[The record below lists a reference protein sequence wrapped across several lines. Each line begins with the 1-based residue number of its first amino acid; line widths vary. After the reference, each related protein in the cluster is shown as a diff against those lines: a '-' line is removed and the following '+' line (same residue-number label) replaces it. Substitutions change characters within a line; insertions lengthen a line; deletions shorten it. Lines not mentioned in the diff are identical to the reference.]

1 MNLTCPKFFTRQ
13 QLIDEFIRDGWNP
26 FAVQAYCRGLPAVMT
41 RLMYE
46 FQKQVFLDAVMLRGE
61 NVMAQIGDSGQSRE
75 LDQAKM
81 GRMSVS
87 A

>member
-13 QLIDEFIRDGWNP
+13 QLIDELIQDGWALS
-26 FAVQAYCRGLPAVMT
+26 AVQAYCRGLPAVMT

-46 FQKQVFLDAVMLRGE
+46 FQKQAFLDAVMLSGE
-61 NVMAQIGDSGQSRE
+61 NVMAQIGDPGQSKGPK
-75 LDQAKM
+75 QAKM
-81 GRMSVS
+81 GRMPVP